1 MLAHPQG
8 EAPDFA
14 VRELLDNAVDL
25 CTVAPAL
32 PPEPAGYS
40 APCLLVQSPPPR
52 PISLSAPLPRRR
64 GVETGPSSLP

>member
-14 VRELLDNAVDL
+14 FRELLDNAVDL

-32 PPEPAGYS
+32 PPEHAGVSTCAWQAPAGS
-40 APCLLVQSPPPR
+40 HAR
-52 PISLSAPLPRRR
+52 
-64 GVETGPSSLP
+64 